1 MDGFDA
7 LSLPK
12 YLATHIRREIAF
24 RTDIVVTASGSE
36 HRNAGWAQGRRRFI
50 LDTGPV
56 SLKAAREVEIFF
68 EARRGRHRG
77 FLLRDWLRPHS
88 GTGLAPSASDVTLS
102 VADMTRRNYLI
113 RPAGRSNIM
122 PRKEGFLL
130 AVDRRRLSQDGFT
143 LDEYNAQVRMAK
155 AVPRDAVVT
164 AGFYFDVPV
173 RFDVDRLELERVA
186 KDMVRLAP
194 VPIIEINLP
203 R

>member
-1 MDGFDA
+1 
-7 LSLPK
+7 
-12 YLATHIRREIAF
+12 
-24 RTDIVVTASGSE
+24 
-36 HRNAGWAQGRRRFI
+36 
-50 LDTGPV
+50 
-56 SLKAAREVEIFF
+56 
-68 EARRGRHRG
+68 
-77 FLLRDWLRPHS
+77 
-88 GTGLAPSASDVTLS
+88 
-102 VADMTRRNYLI
+102 
-113 RPAGRSNIM
+113 M

-130 AVDRRRLSQDGFT
+130 AVDGRRLSQDGFT